1 MKTHTYDLTNER
13 GSHFLSKLLKLTL
26 TSMVKYNYQKFR
38 LEMMV
43 LDYSITQLAKEF
55 KVTTRTI
62 RYYEELHLI
71 TPERSENGRRVY
83 SRKEYARLKLI
94 IRGKRFG
101 FSLDEIKEMIH
112 LFDRDRSGKAQL
124 ERTIEYGKQKIEEVS
139 GRIQELETMKQDLEK
154 LRDDFVTRL
163 EQLGRDE

>member
-1 MKTHTYDLTNER
+1 MIKMN
-13 GSHFLSKLLKLTL
+13 
-26 TSMVKYNYQKFR
+26 
-38 LEMMV
+38 
-43 LDYSITQLAKEF
+43 YSISQLAEKF
-55 KVTTRTI
+55 NITTRTI
-62 RYYEELHLI
+62 RYYEELDLL
-71 TPERSENGRRVY
+71 TPERNENGRRVY

-124 ERTIEYGKQKIEEVS
+124 ERTIEYGNQKIEEVS
-139 GRIQELETMKQDLEK
+139 DRIQELENMKFDLEK
-154 LRDDFVTRL
+154 LRDDFVKRL